1 MKKRSE
7 TESKRRPGRP
17 PKVNPDKSECTITAT
32 TGPVNSGIVYSVMD
46 SQPEHKFYIDN
57 IIQLK
62 LFPSDIRT
70 IEASIES
77 SDQQDNA
84 PVAFNSECEAWVKSP
99 SPIDNIIKKPTTVAT
114 VQPVPEQERKDLI
127 INSGIQRYTKPLM
140 EIFNN
145 GWPEKSTYA
154 CWTCCHM
161 FDASPV
167 GIPHMLI
174 GQQFHCY
181 GNFCSYNCAKR
192 YLCPEEDDDI
202 ALLHTV
208 SDKFVEDDLSD
219 KKQLLE
225 LLCHLETGLP
235 FGTCIEKSPKRLM
248 LKLFGGTMTIE
259 EYRQNAISN
268 KQYHVFRSPMVP
280 ISYQMEECIT
290 KDPIKK
296 TKDAS
301 LSTLKLEKA
310 YQNLLSQLQT
320 GSNIIEKLLLKPV

>member
-7 TESKRRPGRP
+7 ESKRRPGRP
-17 PKVNPDKSECTITAT
+17 PKISTDKPDSMVITSGGGSGT
-32 TGPVNSGIVYSVMD
+32 TVYSVMD
-46 SQPEHKFYIDN
+46 SQPEHKFFIDN
-57 IIQLK
+57 IVQLK
-62 LFPSDIRT
+62 LFPIDIR
-70 IEASIES
+70 SIETGIELL
-77 SDQQDNA
+77 DAAA
-84 PVAFNSECEAWVKSP
+84 PVAFNTDVPSEDVWVK
-99 SPIDNIIKKPTTVAT
+99 SPIDNIIKKSIQTPAAAVTGI
-114 VQPVPEQERKDLI
+114 PEQERKDLI

-140 EIFNN
+140 EIYSN
-145 GWPEKSTYA
+145 GWPDKSSYA
-154 CWTCCHM
+154 CWTCCHV
-161 FDASPV
+161 FDTTPV
-167 GIPHMLI
+167 GIPHMLV

-202 ALLHTV
+202 ALLHTF

-248 LKLFGGTMTIE
+248 LKLFGGIMTIE
-259 EYRQNAISN
+259 EYRNNSITN
-268 KQYHVFRSPMVP
+268 KQYHIFRSPMVP

-290 KDPIKK
+290 RDNVKKSKDV
-296 TKDAS
+296 S

-320 GSNIIEKLLLKPV
+320 GSNIIEKLLLKPS